1 MVRRG
6 LLNRSGESLTFV
18 LALRFLCRTPD
29 LHVQTRLNASWGDG
43 K

>member
-1 MVRRG
+1 MVRRR

-18 LALRFLCRTPD
+18 LALRFLRPD
-29 LHVQTRLNASWGDG
+29 LHVQTRLNASWGEG